1 MKPQDFSR
9 RAPGT
14 VKQTPQGYWTF
25 IPNPLHP
32 DIVWSTD
39 LIEVLSRADRAL
51 GELAGIGAELPNPNL
66 LVRPFMRREAV
77 LSSRIEGTLVSL
89 ADLYTFE
96 AAQLPLFEIPSDV
109 AEVRNYVRAMEYGLE
124 RLQKFPMSLRLIRA
138 IHEHLMAGVRG
149 EHWTPGE
156 FRRSQNWIGPP
167 GSTIE
172 TATYIPPPV
181 DEMRMALN
189 DVEGFI
195 HRQSQIPPL
204 IRLSLIHY
212 QFEAIHPFLDGNGR
226 IGRLLT
232 SLLLCSW
239 NLLPRPL
246 LYLSAYFEA
255 ERDKY
260 YDSLLRVSQ
269 YGDWEK
275 WIIYFLTGVSIQAK
289 DAVLRIR
296 RLHGLQAD
304 YRNLCQSSR
313 STARILQVVDLLFEQ
328 PVLTVQQVADVIE
341 VHYPAAKR
349 YVGQLED
356 FGILREITG
365 RARNRVYRA
374 DAILEAVSAPINIE
388 NDTI

>member
-9 RAPGT
+9 QAPGT
-14 VKQTPQGYWTF
+14 IQQTPQGYWTF
-25 IPNPLHP
+25 VPASLPP
-32 DIVWSTD
+32 DITWSTD
-39 LIEVLSRADRAL
+39 MIEVLSRADRAL
-51 GELAGIGAELPNPNL
+51 GELAGIGSDLPNPNL

-77 LSSRIEGTLVSL
+77 LSSRIEGTLASL

-109 AEVRNYVRAMEYGLE
+109 AEVHNYVRAMEYGLE
-124 RLQKFPMSLRLIRA
+124 RLQTFPMSLRLIRD

-172 TATYIPPPV
+172 TATFVPPPV
-181 DEMRMALN
+181 DEMQMAMNEL
-189 DVEGFI
+189 EEFI
-195 HRQSQIPPL
+195 HKPSQIPPL

-246 LYLSAYFEA
+246 LYLSAYFET
-255 ERDKY
+255 ERDNY
-260 YDSLLRVSQ
+260 YDTLLKVSQ
-269 YGDWEK
+269 NGDWEK

-289 DAVLRIR
+289 DAVFRIR
-296 RLHGLQAD
+296 RLHDLLAD

-328 PVLTVQQVADVIE
+328 PVLTVQQVADAIE

-349 YVGQLED
+349 YVEQLEE
-356 FGILREITG
+356 FEILREITG
-365 RARNRVYRA
+365 NARNRVYRA

-388 NDTI
+388 NETI